1 MNADLPTSD
10 SARSRLRVAQKA
22 EAIALRDVEMAD
34 RAQQRAQ
41 QKLSDAET
49 SLQTARLDL
58 VLVSGLDRAAL
69 LLDLP
74 VEQLRSGSKV
84 LRPRHAPIP
93 GVAGGRDGEMRKV
106 AAP

>member
-10 SARSRLRVAQKA
+10 SARSRLRAAQKA
-22 EAIALRDVEMAD
+22 EATALRDVEMAD

-41 QKLSDAET
+41 QKLSEAET
-49 SLQTARLDL
+49 SLQTARLEL

-74 VEQLRSGSKV
+74 VEQLRSSSKV
-84 LRPRHAPIP
+84 LRQRHAPIP
-93 GVAGGRDGEMRKV
+93 GVADGHDAESRKV
-106 AAP
+106 VAP

>member
-10 SARSRLRVAQKA
+10 SARSRLRAAQKA
-22 EAIALRDVEMAD
+22 EASALRDVEMAD
-34 RAQQRAQ
+34 RVQQRAQ
-41 QKLSDAET
+41 QKLSEAET
-49 SLQTARLDL
+49 SLQTARLEL

-74 VEQLRSGSKV
+74 VEQLPSSSKV
-84 LRPRHAPIP
+84 QRKRHAPIP
-93 GVAGGRDGEMRKV
+93 GVTDGRDGEMRKV